1 MTNTT
6 YEVPFMSDIIL
17 KNHKEKGSV
26 TVIALMIL
34 VVLTLLGIMA
44 TRTSTIDIRIAANE
58 ISYKKNFYVAEA
70 GVFREA
76 LEIGRGNYPV
86 TTISQ
91 SYELADQIL
100 AADGTITSSGLKD
113 KDGSYTGVDL
123 PGSDT
128 EHKFSGMN
136 YDFSVMYEGYFL
148 PPTGYS
154 VIHFSRYDYSVDVE
168 TPAPDTVRVA
178 SRYYKIGPKASE

>member
-1 MTNTT
+1 
-6 YEVPFMSDIIL
+6 MSNISL

-44 TRTSTIDIRIAANE
+44 TRISSIDIRIAANE
-58 ISYKKNFYVAEA
+58 ITYKKNFYVAEA

-76 LEIGRGNYPV
+76 LEIGRGKYPV

-91 SYELADQIL
+91 AYELADQIL
-100 AADGTITSSGLKD
+100 NSDGSVATSGLKNV
-113 KDGSYTGVDL
+113 GGAYTGDDL
-123 PGSDT
+123 PGSDS
-128 EHKFSGMN
+128 EHKFSGKN
-136 YDFSVMYEGYFL
+136 YDFFVMYEGYFL

-168 TPAPDTVRVA
+168 TPAPDTVKVA

>member
-1 MTNTT
+1 MSNT
-6 YEVPFMSDIIL
+6 IL
-17 KNHKEKGSV
+17 KDQSEQGSV
-26 TVIALMIL
+26 VVIALMIL

-86 TTISQ
+86 TDISTAHD
-91 SYELADQIL
+91 LADQDSL
-100 AADGTITSSGLKD
+100 LPDPPGGT
-113 KDGSYTGVDL
+113 L
-123 PGSDT
+123 PGDAHT
-128 EHKFSGMN
+128 FN
-136 YDFSVMYEGYFL
+136 NVPYDFVVRYAGYFL

-154 VIHFSRYDYSVDVE
+154 VIHFSRYDYRVDAD
-168 TPAPDTVRVA
+168 TPAPDTVKVA

>member
-1 MTNTT
+1 
-6 YEVPFMSDIIL
+6 MSNIIL
-17 KNHKEKGSV
+17 KDRKEQGSV
-26 TVIALMIL
+26 VVIALMIL

-44 TRTSTIDIRIAANE
+44 TRTSSIDIRIAANE
-58 ISYKKNFYVAEA
+58 ISYKKNFYIAEA

-76 LEIGRGNYPV
+76 LEIGRGKYPV

-91 SYELADQIL
+91 AYELADQNL
-100 AADGTITSSGLKD
+100 NQDGSAASRGLKNV
-113 KDGSYTGVDL
+113 DGSYTGSPL

-128 EHKFSGMN
+128 VHQFSGKN
-136 YDFSVMYEGYFL
+136 YAFAVGYAGYFL

-154 VIHFSRYDYSVDVE
+154 VIHFSRYDYTVDTQ
-168 TPAPDTVRVA
+168 TPVPDTVKIA